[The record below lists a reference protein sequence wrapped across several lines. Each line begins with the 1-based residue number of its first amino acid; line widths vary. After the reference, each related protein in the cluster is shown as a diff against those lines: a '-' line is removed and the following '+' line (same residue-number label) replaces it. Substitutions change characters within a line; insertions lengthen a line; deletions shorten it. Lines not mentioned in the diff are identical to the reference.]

1 MVALEAFTAWLVAH
15 PVLAGLAGGFALL
28 LLAVIG
34 LQVALLRR
42 TRAAASLPGRLEQLE
57 SAEERTERAVRDE
70 LAKSRGESLGNS
82 RHLREEIAASIK
94 GMSDTLVQSAGQRA
108 TAQKEQLDSFSQ
120 LLHRLTH
127 TNTEQLENLRGVV
140 DERLQQL
147 QGENAK
153 KLDEMR
159 ATVDE
164 KLQGTLEKRLGEA
177 FQQVSE
183 RLEAVHQGLG
193 EMQNLA
199 NGVGDLKKVLT
210 NVKTRGTWGEI
221 ALGELLDSVLTP
233 DQYERNVAIKRASQ
247 ERVDFAIRLPGR
259 EEETVWLPIDAKF
272 PTEDY
277 HRLVEAEER
286 GELETAELARKGLEE
301 RVLAEA
307 RSIRDKYVSPPK
319 TTDFAVLFLPS
330 EGIYAELLRRPGLV
344 ERLQRDCRVSL
355 AGPTTLAA
363 LLNSLQ
369 MGFRTLAIE
378 KRSSE
383 VRKLL
388 GAVKTQFGGFSSLL
402 EKVNDKLR
410 QASNTID
417 DASRKSRYI
426 ENRLKRVEA
435 LPEGESRGLLPGL
448 ADGGESPGLA
458 DEAESED

>member
-42 TRAAASLPGRLEQLE
+42 TRAAASLPTRLERLE

-70 LAKSRGESLGNS
+70 LAKSRAETLGGS

-94 GMSDTLVQSAGQRA
+94 AMSDTLVQSAGQRA

-120 LLHRLTH
+120 QLHRLTH

-140 DERLQQL
+140 DERLLQL

-233 DQYERNVAIKRASQ
+233 DQYQRNVAIKRGSQ

-259 EEETVWLPIDAKF
+259 EEEGTVWLPIDAKF

-402 EKVNDKLR
+402 EKVNEKLL

-417 DASRKSRYI
+417 KASQKSRYI
-426 ENRLKRVEA
+426 ERRLTKVEG
-435 LPEGESRGLLPGL
+435 LPEGESRALLP
-448 ADGGESPGLA
+448 ELA
-458 DEAESED
+458 DETLPAPSDDAGEG

>member
-1 MVALEAFTAWLVAH
+1 MVEVEAWLVAH
-15 PVLAGLAGGFALL
+15 PALAGLAAGFGLL
-28 LLAVIG
+28 LVVVIA
-34 LQVALLRR
+34 LQIALLRR
-42 TRAAASLPGRLEQLE
+42 SRRGALVSKRLEQLQ
-57 SAEERTERAVRDE
+57 SAEQRTERAVRE
-70 LAKSRGESLGNS
+70 EVAKSREEAMGSS
-82 RHLREEIAASIK
+82 RHLREEISASIK
-94 GMSDTLVQSAGQRA
+94 VMSDSLVQSAGQRA

-120 LLHRLTH
+120 QLHRLTSS
-127 TNTEQLENLRGVV
+127 NNEQLEGLRGVLG
-140 DERLQQL
+140 ERLQQL
-147 QGENAK
+147 QVENAK

-177 FQQVSE
+177 FKQVSE

-193 EMQNLA
+193 EMQSLA
-199 NGVGDLKKVLT
+199 NGVGDLKKVLS

-233 DQYERNVAIKRASQ
+233 DQYEKNVAIKRASQ

-259 EEETVWLPIDAKF
+259 EEEPVWLPIDSKF

-277 HRLVEAEER
+277 HRLVDAEEK
-286 GELETAELARKGLEE
+286 GDLEAAELARKALEE
-301 RVLAEA
+301 RVLSEA
-307 RSIRDKYVSPPK
+307 RSIRNKYVSPPK
-319 TTDFAVLFLPS
+319 TTDFAVLFLAS

-344 ERLQRDCRVSL
+344 DRLQRECRVSL

-363 LLNSLQ
+363 LLTSLQ

-388 GAVKTQFGGFSSLL
+388 GAVKGQFSSFSGML
-402 EKVNDKLR
+402 EKVNDKLL
-410 QASNTID
+410 QASNTIE

-426 ENRLKRVEA
+426 ERRLRKVEE
-435 LPEGESRGLLPGL
+435 LPVGESRALLPGL
-448 ADGGESPGLA
+448 ADA
-458 DEAESED
+458 DEDEA

>member
-1 MVALEAFTAWLVAH
+1 MVEAWLVAN
-15 PVLAGLAGGFALL
+15 PVLGGLAAGFGLL
-28 LLAVIG
+28 LLAGIA
-34 LQVALLRR
+34 LQIAVLRR
-42 TRAAASLPGRLEQLE
+42 SGAASALSARLEQIA
-57 SAEERTERAVRDE
+57 SAEERTERTVRE
-70 LAKSRGESLGNS
+70 EVGKNREEATAGA

-94 GMSDTLVQSAGQRA
+94 VMSDSLGQSAGQRA

-120 LLHRLTH
+120 QLLHLTS
-127 TNTEQLENLRGVV
+127 TNVEQLEGLRGVL

-147 QGENAK
+147 QVENTK

-177 FQQVSE
+177 FKQVSE

-233 DQYERNVAIKRASQ
+233 EQYEKNVAIKRASQ

-259 EEETVWLPIDAKF
+259 EDNEPVWLPIDAKF

-277 HRLVEAEER
+277 HRLVEAEEK
-286 GELETAELARKGLEE
+286 GELKMVELARKALEE
-301 RVLAEA
+301 RVLGEA

-330 EGIYAELLRRPGLV
+330 EGIYAELLRRPALV
-344 ERLQRDCRVSL
+344 EKLQRDCRVVL
-355 AGPTTLAA
+355 AGPTTLGA

-383 VRKLL
+383 VRQLL
-388 GAVKTQFGGFSSLL
+388 SAVKTQFRGFNGLL

-410 QASNTID
+410 QASNTIE
-417 DASRKSRYI
+417 DATRKSRYI
-426 ENRLKRVEA
+426 ENRLKKVGE
-435 LPEGESRGLLPGL
+435 LPEGESRALLPGL
-448 ADGGESPGLA
+448 EDPD
-458 DEAESED
+458 DEDA

>member
-1 MVALEAFTAWLVAH
+1 M
-15 PVLAGLAGGFALL
+15 
-28 LLAVIG
+28 
-34 LQVALLRR
+34 
-42 TRAAASLPGRLEQLE
+42 RLDRLE
-57 SAEERTERAVRDE
+57 SAEQRTERAVRE
-70 LAKSRGESLGNS
+70 EVTKSREEAMGSS
-82 RHLREEIAASIK
+82 RHLREEISASIK
-94 GMSDTLVQSAGQRA
+94 VMSDSLVQSAGQRA

-120 LLHRLTH
+120 QLHRLTSS
-127 TNTEQLENLRGVV
+127 NSEQLEGLRGVLG
-140 DERLQQL
+140 ERLQQL
-147 QGENAK
+147 QVENAK

-177 FQQVSE
+177 FKQVSE

-193 EMQNLA
+193 EMQSLA
-199 NGVGDLKKVLT
+199 HGVGDLKKVLS

-259 EEETVWLPIDAKF
+259 EEEPVWLPIDSKF

-277 HRLVEAEER
+277 HRLVDAEEK
-286 GELETAELARKGLEE
+286 GDLEAAELARKALEE
-301 RVLAEA
+301 RVLGEA
-307 RSIRDKYVSPPK
+307 RSIRNKYVSPPK
-319 TTDFAVLFLPS
+319 TTDFAVLFLAS

-344 ERLQRDCRVSL
+344 DRLQRECRVSL

-363 LLNSLQ
+363 LLTSLQ

-388 GAVKTQFGGFSSLL
+388 GAVKSQFSSFSGML
-402 EKVNDKLR
+402 EKVNDKLL
-410 QASNTID
+410 QASNTIE

-426 ENRLKRVEA
+426 ERRLRKVEE
-435 LPEGESRGLLPGL
+435 LPEGESRALLPGL
-448 ADGGESPGLA
+448 ADA
-458 DEAESED
+458 DEDEA